1 METTPSV
8 GDLVDDT
15 RCSDKS
21 GVGRAGL
28 VMAVV
33 GDMVWVMW
41 PSAPEMPLWAPAFRL
56 KVLS

>member
-15 RCSDKS
+15 RCSDSS
-21 GVGRAGL
+21 GKGRSGL
-28 VMAVV
+28 VLAVV
-33 GDMVWVMW
+33 GDKVWVMW
-41 PSAPEMPLWAPAFRL
+41 PSTPEMPLWAPAFRL

>member
-21 GVGRAGL
+21 GLGRSGL
-28 VMAVV
+28 VLAVSS
-33 GDMVWVMW
+33 DHAWVMW
-41 PSAPEMPLWAPAFRL
+41 PSAPDMPLWAPAHCL